1 MRTRLEPKDDRRR
14 RNGRLVA
21 VCALLLAALGAGPAR
36 ATSGDVLDL
45 DGLYTITPQSCNDVR
60 AKTNTILDVI
70 VPCSADARAEGGR
83 VCDIVT
89 ASNFN
94 IGLAVGQCQ
103 DSFPIPLSPPLPGAA
118 YETNTQ
124 IKATTFGADTAYVPG
139 VPGLSSDADVIC
151 NTFAG
156 GVNKCIKVVPAA
168 ATCPPEGC
176 NLSTCGIKA
185 FSDSTCAEVRA
196 QLQTSVTTTP
206 PQLSHYLAIDVQGTG
221 DPDYLAVGVCPN
233 FKWVCANSTGP
244 QKSKYYD
251 ELLFA
256 TVETPVC
263 LTFNRKLICK

>member
-1 MRTRLEPKDDRRR
+1 MHTCLKPKDDRCR
-14 RNGRLVA
+14 RNGWLVA

-60 AKTNTILDVI
+60 AKTNTVLDVI
-70 VPCSADARAEGGR
+70 VPCSAEARADGGR

-89 ASNFN
+89 ASDFN

-103 DSFPIPLSPPLPGAA
+103 DSFPVPLSPPLPGAA

-124 IKATTFGADTAYVPG
+124 IKATTFGADTAYIPG
-139 VPGLSSDADVIC
+139 VAGLSTDLDKVC
-151 NTFAG
+151 NTFADG
-156 GVNKCIKVVPAA
+156 TNRCIHVLPG
-168 ATCPPEGC
+168 TCPPGGC
-176 NLSTCGIKA
+176 PSCGIKA
-185 FSDSTCAEVRA
+185 FSDPTCAEVRA
-196 QLQTSVTTTP
+196 QLQAAVTTTP
-206 PQLSHYLAIDVQGTG
+206 PQLSHYLALDVQSTG
-221 DPDYLAVGVCPN
+221 ATNYLAVGVCPS
-233 FKWVCANSTGP
+233 FKWVCADSTGP
-244 QKSKYYD
+244 LQSKYYD